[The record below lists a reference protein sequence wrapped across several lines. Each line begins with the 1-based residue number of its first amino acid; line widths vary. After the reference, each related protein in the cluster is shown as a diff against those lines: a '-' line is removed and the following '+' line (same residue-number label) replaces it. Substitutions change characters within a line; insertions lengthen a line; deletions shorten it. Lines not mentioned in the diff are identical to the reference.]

1 VGWGL
6 SSEVLE
12 VGRNPGGA
20 REAPVGKV
28 RMWAAASM
36 EEGEGAGGLFG
47 RLRRRKEMKRYRV
60 KIV

>member
-36 EEGEGAGGLFG
+36 EEGERAGGLFG
-47 RLRRRKEMKRYRV
+47 RRRKEMKRYRV